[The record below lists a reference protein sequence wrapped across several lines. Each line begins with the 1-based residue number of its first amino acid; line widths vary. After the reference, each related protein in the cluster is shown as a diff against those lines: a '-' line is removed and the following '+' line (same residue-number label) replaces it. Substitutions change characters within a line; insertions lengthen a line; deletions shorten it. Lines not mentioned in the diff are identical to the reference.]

1 MTDEASLPIP
11 NAEIK
16 SRRLSLALTSLYLDP
31 NNYRFIDHGDY
42 TKIADAQVTDDEVQ
56 RRTRRLI
63 LGPNEEKVSDLLA
76 SFKQNGWLDVEPIH
90 VRKLGD
96 RQFMVVEGNRRV
108 ATLKHL
114 HSRWQDSTGNLGKLD
129 SVIFD
134 KVPCILYEERDDFHH
149 LVVMGL
155 HHISGKARW
164 PAVNQAR
171 LMKRLR
177 DEFNKD
183 PEEICASLGVS
194 KREFNLSIRTLA
206 LADAYSASDYGD
218 QFTTEMFNLFREV
231 LKAPSL
237 RTWLN
242 WDNDAE
248 MANNTAN
255 QERLFSWLSREPD
268 DESEDDDEPQ
278 NRTTKVLGERVIT
291 TGGQIRE
298 LAKVIEDPIA
308 VRRLEETR
316 SLQAATLSSDL
327 LVKNEI
333 DGAIERSNQD
343 AARLFEL
350 APKMSSSELDRV
362 ENLVARLEAVAMS
375 RKRQPATATMS
386 EQPWKVFSEVP
397 QSHFK
402 SINVGRYRALD
413 GVTFEK
419 LGRLNLIVGINNAG
433 KTSVLEAVYLLA
445 NQADPRGLFEL
456 LRRRTR
462 VDPGATTAF
471 SVTQLPRDVSL
482 SGHYD
487 ERADNAV
494 SLKITVKDEPED
506 ADEDWASYL
515 RTLIMDSA
523 YAGRTQRSVTDFFS
537 GRARRTRLTGDPRWL
552 ASSVFHS
559 PFSLSDPELLT
570 RCYEESIRLKL
581 KERVVEF
588 IRTHIDAGVRDIEL
602 ANEYRRFLVNHDAF
616 GEAVDLASF
625 GEGLQRV
632 FLTGLLVVG
641 ARGGVVLIDE
651 FENALHTGVLLEFT
665 KFVHEVASEFEC
677 QVFITTHSKETI
689 DAFLLNGYR
698 LEEVVAYL
706 LKREDKTTKSVVRF
720 SGQDLK
726 RAVEVGDVDLRR
738 L

>member
-1 MTDEASLPIP
+1 MTDEAPPSLSSV
-11 NAEIK
+11 ESK
-16 SRRLSLALTSLYLDP
+16 SRRLTLALSSLCLDP
-31 NNYRFIDHGDY
+31 NNYRFIDHDDY
-42 TKIADAQVTDDEVQ
+42 TKVPDAQVTNDEVQ

-63 LGPNEEKVSDLLA
+63 LGSNEEKVSDLVA
-76 SFKQNGWLDVEPIH
+76 SLKQNGWLDVEPIH

-96 RQFMVVEGNRRV
+96 RQFLVVEGNRRV
-108 ATLKHL
+108 ATLKYIY
-114 HSRWQDSTGNLGKLD
+114 SRWQDSTGNLGRLD
-129 SVIFD
+129 STIFD

-171 LMKRLR
+171 LMLRLR
-177 DEFNKD
+177 DEFKKA
-183 PEEICASLGVS
+183 PEEICDSLGVR
-194 KREFNLSIRTLA
+194 KREFNLSLRTLA

-218 QFTTEMFNLFREV
+218 QFSAEMFNLFREV

-237 RTWLN
+237 RTWLE
-242 WDNDAE
+242 WDDDAE
-248 MANNTAN
+248 KANNSAN
-255 QERLFSWLSREPD
+255 LERLFSWLSREPE
-268 DESEDDDEPQ
+268 DESEDDDEYQ
-278 NRTTKVLGERVIT
+278 NGSKKSLGERIIT

-308 VRRLEETR
+308 VRRLDETR

-362 ENLVARLEAVAMS
+362 ENLVARLEAVAVS

-386 EQPWKVFSEVP
+386 DQPWKVFTEVP
-397 QSHFK
+397 QSHFE
-402 SINVGRYRALD
+402 SIYVGKYRALD
-413 GVTFEK
+413 GVSFEN
-419 LGRLNLIVGINNAG
+419 LGRVNLIVGINNAG
-433 KTSVLEAVYLLA
+433 KTSVLEAIYLLT
-445 NQADPRGLFEL
+445 NQADPRGLLEL
-456 LRRRTR
+456 IRRRTR
-462 VDPGATTAF
+462 VDPGATPAF
-471 SVTQLPRDVSL
+471 SVTQLPQEVAL

-487 ERADNAV
+487 KRNDNAV
-494 SLKITVKDEPED
+494 SLKIAVKDEPED
-506 ADEDWASYL
+506 TDEDWASYL
-515 RTLIMDSA
+515 RTLTMNA
-523 YAGRTQRSVTDFFS
+523 TYTGRTQRSVTDFFS
-537 GRARRTRLTGDPRWL
+537 GRARRTRLTGEPRWL
-552 ASSVFHS
+552 APSVFHS

-570 RCYEESIRLKL
+570 RCYEESIRLKV

-588 IRTHIDAGVRDIEL
+588 IRIHIDAGLRDIEL
-602 ANEYRRFLVNHDAF
+602 ANENRRFLVTHDAF

-625 GEGLQRV
+625 GEGIQRI
-632 FLTGLLVVG
+632 FLTGLLVAG

-665 KFVHEVASEFEC
+665 KFVHEIASEFEC
-677 QVFITTHSKETI
+677 QVFVTTHSKETV
-689 DAFLLNGYR
+689 DAFLMNGYR
-698 LEEVVAYL
+698 IEEVVAYL
-706 LKREDKTTKSVVRF
+706 LKREDNKTNSVARF